1 MLNNRE
7 IKMLDIFSSGEE
19 VSIKKLKE
27 KFDISERMVRY
38 DIEKINFVL
47 SIFNIKPIYRN
58 KSGIFKLDSDSKI
71 NKIKDIV
78 KEAEPVT
85 IEKRRN
91 LIKFLLITTVKKLN
105 ISNLME
111 KFDTSR
117 ITINSDLN
125 RIKKEFEEK
134 EIKLSTKKGIILEGR
149 ISNLIK
155 YRVEKISECLNY
167 LKNTKNKTIYG
178 IKIEEI
184 FKENLGIEE
193 VRTLSDF
200 LKKILS
206 KLNFSATDEN
216 YKTLLSYIILLQSE
230 NFHEEIN
237 NFICVDGGIIK
248 EWDEY
253 DTIKKEVKNYG
264 LNEIFKEQDMFII
277 TDLVIKISSYNKD
290 SQFYEN
296 WIDIDILVKNLIE
309 NINNRLNVDISKD
322 RLLFEYLRE
331 HLNPFFYRVKNE
343 YTLNDKF
350 IQDLKFTKNNLFYLI
365 KESLNILTNILKKD
379 IPDEEIFLLTL
390 HFQASIERVVNN
402 NIKVKRIIIISTL
415 GYGISQILVDNISS
429 LFNVEIVAVTPYFKL
444 KETLLNN
451 ENIDYIIT
459 TMDIEDK
466 ILYNIP
472 ILKVNPV
479 FTIGDRKKMLDVGF
493 VSNNKKVLI
502 SELIQIIEE
511 EAKINNKEELIK
523 KLENKMK
530 GRIINDVVEA
540 EEEKDII
547 TNENIIFSY
556 DGKNIEE
563 AIEYT
568 CRLLEKMKYISSS
581 YTKSILDILRNHT
594 SYMIIHNG
602 IILPHSKNKNNVFK
616 TSGILLELKNT
627 LELNGNNIKY
637 IFTFAIKDKEKELN
651 RVSKIINKIFKDELI
666 EIMKTK
672 NKNKIFFRKYR
683 CIERN
688 KV

>member
-193 VRTLSDF
+193 VKTLSDF

-264 LNEIFKEQDMFII
+264 LNEIFKEQDIFII
-277 TDLVIKISSYNKD
+277 TDLVVKISSYNKD

-296 WIDIDILVKNLIE
+296 WIDLDILVKNLIE
-309 NINNRLNVDISKD
+309 NINSRLNVDISKD
-322 RLLFEYLRE
+322 KLLFEYLRQ

-350 IQDLKFTKNNLFYLI
+350 IQDLEFTKNNLFYLI
-365 KESLNILTNILKKD
+365 KDSLNILTNILKKD
-379 IPDEEIFLLTL
+379 IPDKEIFLLTL
-390 HFQASIERVVNN
+390 HFQASIERVMNN

-451 ENIDYIIT
+451 KNIDYIIT

-466 ILYNIP
+466 ILYDIP

-479 FTIGDRKKMLDVGF
+479 FTIEDRKKMLDVGF

-502 SELIQIIEE
+502 SELIQIIEK
-511 EAKINNKEELIK
+511 EAKIHNKEKLIK

-530 GRIINDVVEA
+530 GKIINDVVDE

-547 TNENIIFSY
+547 TDESIIFNY

-563 AIEYT
+563 AVEYT
-568 CRLLEKMKYISSS
+568 CNLLEKKGYISSS
-581 YTKSILDILRNHT
+581 YTKSILDVLRNHT

-616 TSGILLELKNT
+616 TSGILLELKNNF
-627 LELNGNNIKY
+627 ELNGNTIKY

-651 RVSKIINKIFKDELI
+651 RVSKIINKIFKDELV

-672 NKNKIFFRKYR
+672 NKDKIVKYFSK
-683 CIERN
+683 N
-688 KV
+688 TNA

>member
-27 KFDISERMVRY
+27 KFGISERMVRY

-47 SIFNIKPIYRN
+47 SIFNIKPIYRS
-58 KSGIFKLDSDSKI
+58 KSGTFKLDCDSKI

-78 KEAEPVT
+78 KETEPVT

-125 RIKKEFEEK
+125 SIKKEFEK
-134 EIKLSTKKGIILEGR
+134 KGIKLSTKKGIMLEGK

-167 LKNTKNKTIYG
+167 LKNIKNKTIYG
-178 IKIEEI
+178 MKTEEI

-200 LKKILS
+200 LKKVLS

-264 LNEIFKEQDMFII
+264 LNEIFKEQDIFII
-277 TDLVIKISSYNKD
+277 TDLVVKISSYNKD

-296 WIDIDILVKNLIE
+296 WIDLDILVKNLIE
-309 NINNRLNVDISKD
+309 NINSRLNVDISKD
-322 RLLFEYLRE
+322 KLLFEYLRQ

-350 IQDLKFTKNNLFYLI
+350 IQDLEFTKNNLFYLI

-379 IPDEEIFLLTL
+379 IPDKEIFLLTL
-390 HFQASIERVVNN
+390 HFQASIERVTNN
-402 NIKVKRIIIISTL
+402 NMKVKRIIIISTL

-451 ENIDYIIT
+451 KNIDYIIT

-466 ILYNIP
+466 NSYDIP
-472 ILKVNPV
+472 ILKVNPI
-479 FTIGDRKKMLDVGF
+479 FTAEDRKKMLDVGF
-493 VSNNKKVLI
+493 VSNNKKFLI

-511 EAKINNKEELIK
+511 EAKICNKEKLIK

-530 GRIINDVVEA
+530 GRVINDVA
-540 EEEKDII
+540 EEEEGKDII
-547 TNENIIFSY
+547 TDESIIFNY

-563 AIEYT
+563 AVMYT
-568 CRLLEKMKYISSS
+568 CNLLEKKGYISSS

-616 TSGILLELKNT
+616 TSGILLELKNDFQ
-627 LELNGNNIKY
+627 LNGNTIKY

-651 RVSKIINKIFKDELI
+651 RVSKIINKIFKDELV

-672 NKNKIFFRKYR
+672 NKKKIVKYFSK
-683 CIERN
+683 N
-688 KV
+688 TNA

>member
-7 IKMLDIFSSGEE
+7 IKILEIFSSSEE
-19 VSIKKLKE
+19 VFIKQLKE
-27 KFDISERMVRY
+27 KFGISERMVRY

-47 SIFNIKPIYRN
+47 SIFNIKPIYRS
-58 KSGIFKLDSDSKI
+58 KSGTFKLDCDSKI

-78 KEAEPVT
+78 KETEPVT

-91 LIKFLLITTVKKLN
+91 LIKLLLITAVKKIN
-105 ISNLME
+105 ISDLME

-134 EIKLSTKKGIILEGR
+134 EIKLNTKKGIILEGK

-167 LKNTKNKTIYG
+167 LKNIKNKTIYG
-178 IKIEEI
+178 MKIEEI

-193 VRTLSDF
+193 VKTLSDF
-200 LKKILS
+200 LKKVLS

-216 YKTLLSYIILLQSE
+216 YKTMLSYIILLQSE

-253 DTIKKEVKNYG
+253 DTIKKEVKNYR
-264 LNEIFKEQDMFII
+264 LNEIFKKQDIFII
-277 TDLVIKISSYNKD
+277 TDLVIKISSCNKD

-309 NINNRLNVDISKD
+309 NINNRLDVDISKD
-322 RLLFEYLRE
+322 RLLFEYLRQ

-350 IQDLKFTKNNLFYLI
+350 IQDLEFTKNNLFYLI

-379 IPDEEIFLLTL
+379 IPDKEIFLLTL
-390 HFQASIERVVNN
+390 HFQASIERVANN
-402 NIKVKRIIIISTL
+402 NMKVKRIIIISTL

-451 ENIDYIIT
+451 KNIDYIIT

-466 ILYNIP
+466 NSYDIP
-472 ILKVNPV
+472 ILKVNPI
-479 FTIGDRKKMLDVGF
+479 FTIEDRKKMLDVGF

-502 SELIQIIEE
+502 SELIEIIEE
-511 EAKINNKEELIK
+511 EAKIRNKEKLIK

-530 GRIINDVVEA
+530 GRIINDIVEK

-547 TNENIIFSY
+547 TDESIIFNY

-563 AIEYT
+563 AVKYT
-568 CRLLEKMKYISSS
+568 CSLLEKKEYISSS

-616 TSGILLELKNT
+616 TSGILLELKNEF
-627 LELNGNNIKY
+627 ELNGNAIKY

-651 RVSKIINKIFKDELI
+651 RVSKIINKIFKDELV

-672 NKNKIFFRKYR
+672 NKDKIVKYFSK
-683 CIERN
+683 N
-688 KV
+688 TNA

>member
-7 IKMLDIFSSGEE
+7 IKILEIFSSSEE
-19 VSIKKLKE
+19 VFIKQLKE
-27 KFDISERMVRY
+27 KFGISERMVRY

-47 SIFNIKPIYRN
+47 SIFNIKPIYRS
-58 KSGIFKLDSDSKI
+58 KSGTFKLDCDSKI

-78 KEAEPVT
+78 KETEPVT

-91 LIKFLLITTVKKLN
+91 LIKLLLITAVKKIN
-105 ISNLME
+105 ISDLME

-134 EIKLSTKKGIILEGR
+134 EIKLNTKKGIILEGK

-167 LKNTKNKTIYG
+167 LKNIKNKTIYG
-178 IKIEEI
+178 MKIEEI

-193 VRTLSDF
+193 VKTLSDF
-200 LKKILS
+200 LKKVLS

-216 YKTLLSYIILLQSE
+216 YKTMLSYIILLQSE

-253 DTIKKEVKNYG
+253 DTIKKEVKNYR
-264 LNEIFKEQDMFII
+264 LNEIFKKQDIFII
-277 TDLVIKISSYNKD
+277 TDLVIKISSCNKD

-309 NINNRLNVDISKD
+309 NINNRLDVDISKD
-322 RLLFEYLRE
+322 RLLFEYLRQ

-350 IQDLKFTKNNLFYLI
+350 IQDLEFTKNNLFYLI

-379 IPDEEIFLLTL
+379 IPDKEIFLLTL
-390 HFQASIERVVNN
+390 HFQASIERVANN
-402 NIKVKRIIIISTL
+402 NMKVKRIIIISTL

-451 ENIDYIIT
+451 KNIDYIIT

-466 ILYNIP
+466 NSYDIP
-472 ILKVNPV
+472 ILKVNPI
-479 FTIGDRKKMLDVGF
+479 FTIEDRKKMLDVGF

-502 SELIQIIEE
+502 SELIEIIEE
-511 EAKINNKEELIK
+511 EAKIRNKEKLIK

-530 GRIINDVVEA
+530 GRIINDIVEK

-547 TNENIIFSY
+547 TDESIIFNY

-563 AIEYT
+563 AVKYT
-568 CRLLEKMKYISSS
+568 CSLLEKKEYISSS

-616 TSGILLELKNT
+616 TSGILLEVKNEF
-627 LELNGNNIKY
+627 ELNGNAIKY

-651 RVSKIINKIFKDELI
+651 RVSKIINKIFKDELV

-672 NKNKIFFRKYR
+672 NKDKIVKYFSK
-683 CIERN
+683 N
-688 KV
+688 TNA

>member
-58 KSGIFKLDSDSKI
+58 KSGIFKLDSDNKI

-125 RIKKEFEEK
+125 SIKKEFEK
-134 EIKLSTKKGIILEGR
+134 KGIKLSTKKGIMLEGK

-167 LKNTKNKTIYG
+167 LKNIKNKTIYG
-178 IKIEEI
+178 MKTEEI

-200 LKKILS
+200 LKKVLS

-230 NFHEEIN
+230 NFYEEIN

-253 DTIKKEVKNYG
+253 DTIKKEIKNYG
-264 LNEIFKEQDMFII
+264 LNEIFKEQDIFII
-277 TDLVIKISSYNKD
+277 TDLVVKISSYNKD

-296 WIDIDILVKNLIE
+296 WIDLDILVKNLIE
-309 NINNRLNVDISKD
+309 NINSRLNVDISKD
-322 RLLFEYLRE
+322 KLLFEYLRQ

-350 IQDLKFTKNNLFYLI
+350 IQDLEFTKNNLFYLI

-379 IPDEEIFLLTL
+379 IPDKEIFLLTL
-390 HFQASIERVVNN
+390 HFQASIERVTNN
-402 NIKVKRIIIISTL
+402 NMKVKRIIIISTL
-415 GYGISQILVDNISS
+415 GYGISQILVDNVSS

-466 ILYNIP
+466 NSYDIP
-472 ILKVNPV
+472 ILKVNPI
-479 FTIGDRKKMLDVGF
+479 FTAEDRKKMLDVGF

-511 EAKINNKEELIK
+511 EAKICNKEKLIK

-530 GRIINDVVEA
+530 GRVINDIA
-540 EEEKDII
+540 EEEEGKDII
-547 TNENIIFSY
+547 TDESIIFNY

-563 AIEYT
+563 AVKYT
-568 CRLLEKMKYISSS
+568 CNLLEKKGYISSS
-581 YTKSILDILRNHT
+581 YTKSILDILKNHT

-616 TSGILLELKNT
+616 TSGILLELKNNFQ
-627 LELNGNNIKY
+627 LNGNTIKY
-637 IFTFAIKDKEKELN
+637 IFTFAIKNKEKELN
-651 RVSKIINKIFKDELI
+651 RVSKIINKIFKDELV

-672 NKNKIFFRKYR
+672 NKDKIVKYFSK
-683 CIERN
+683 N
-688 KV
+688 TNA